1 MTFDPA
7 FDESAREAIRRA
19 EPHGDAEVARIL
31 KAIRRAEGLI
41 RLSEWSMRGL
51 QHDRTGG
58 SMDAE
63 ENTWN
68 PTS

>member
-41 RLSEWSMRGL
+41 RLSEWSMKER
-51 QHDRTGG
+51 RK
-58 SMDAE
+58 
-63 ENTWN
+63 N
-68 PTS
+68 